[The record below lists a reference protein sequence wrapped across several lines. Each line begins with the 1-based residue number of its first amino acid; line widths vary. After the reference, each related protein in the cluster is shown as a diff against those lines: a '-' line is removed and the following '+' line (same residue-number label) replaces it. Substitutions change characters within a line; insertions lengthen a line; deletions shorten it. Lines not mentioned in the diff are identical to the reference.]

1 MATKKAQ
8 QVVETPDTAAMVPAD
23 LASALHIFSGNIM
36 YIKDGPTKNN
46 NEYLTVAVRYQDNDR
61 IMLSEDSDAVNK
73 DAVPTQLYLPIGTI
87 ESLELKVGDM
97 IAFAATRL
105 VEGRMQM
112 ANGDVLHQARGFQA
126 NSVQVV
132 IAAKKSAA
140 TQVAGEASEGLK
152 TQFAKIAGNLANFLG
167 I

>member
-1 MATKKAQ
+1 MANKTKNT
-8 QVVETPDTAAMVPAD
+8 VETPDTPVVPSD

-61 IMLSEDSDAVNK
+61 IMLAPDSVSTNK
-73 DAVPTQLYLPIGTI
+73 DAVPTQLYLPLGTV
-87 ESLELKVGDM
+87 ESLGLQVGDM
-97 IAFAATRL
+97 IAFAATRII
-105 VEGRMQM
+105 EGRMQM
-112 ANGDVLHQARGFQA
+112 ANGDMLHQARGFQP
-126 NSVQVV
+126 NSVQIV

-140 TQVAGEASEGLK
+140 TQVTGEASDGLK
-152 TQFAKIAGNLANFLG
+152 AQFAKVASNLANFLG